1 MYNGCKGHSPDIALR
16 AAETIPQWTAV
27 PAERDAPPQRTWS
40 LAFVIVLL
48 YAVFEYARLTDGY
61 PWIRVFEP
69 AKVLVGAATLA
80 WIIFEPRAPSA
91 PRASLVMKALLGIVV
106 IAIISAL
113 FAQYGVAA
121 YNAIVGILNY
131 TIIAFLIAKVVNTR
145 ARLQIFVFV
154 VVLLLF
160 KLSQHQIRY
169 YQSNVDFGRSEAFL
183 ARGIGVGQSSFF
195 GNSNDFGLAVATF
208 FPLPMVLAFADGKKW
223 LRLAYLVCAGV
234 IGAAI
239 FLSGSRGSMIT
250 TAVIATIFLLR
261 SRRKWVGLVVLVAF
275 LVGASF
281 LLNEAHWERLKS
293 ATEFQQDNNAQ
304 IRITLWTA
312 GLEMFVHNPVLGV
325 GPGNFPPT
333 YGRQYAEKIAGDWVP
348 HSIYIQALAELGLF
362 GLLALFAILI
372 GTLRTLSDVRTRTKP
387 PTKSDAPPFEFYLAN
402 ALTYAI
408 IAFMLNG
415 ATITVLWYPHL
426 WFLVGM
432 SLGLATAA
440 ARLPAPDPAPAPASE
455 TPADSVHPSPAF

>member
-1 MYNGCKGHSPDIALR
+1 MR

-27 PAERDAPPQRTWS
+27 PTERDAPPQRTWS
-40 LAFVIVLL
+40 LAFIIVLL

-69 AKVLVGAATLA
+69 AKVLVGAAAVA
-80 WIIFEPRAPSA
+80 WIIFEPRCPST

-113 FAQYGVAA
+113 FAQYGLAA
-121 YNAIVGILNY
+121 YNSIVGILNY

-145 ARLQIFVFV
+145 TRLQIFVFV

-169 YQSNVDFGRSEAFL
+169 YQSIVDFGRSEEFL
-183 ARGIGVGQSSFF
+183 ARGVGVGASSFF

-208 FPLPMVLAFADGKKW
+208 FPLPMVLAFADGRKW
-223 LRLAYLVCAGV
+223 LRLIYLLCAGV

-239 FLSGSRGSMIT
+239 FLSGSRGSMLT

-261 SRRKWVGLVVLVAF
+261 SRKKWVGLLVLAAF

-293 ATEFQQDNNAQ
+293 ATEYEQDSNAQ

-325 GPGNFPPT
+325 GPGNFAPT
-333 YGRQYAEKIAGDWVP
+333 YGRTYSEKFTGDWVP
-348 HSIYIQALAELGLF
+348 HSIYIQALAELGIF
-362 GLLALFAILI
+362 GFLALLAILI
-372 GTLRTLSDVRTRTKP
+372 GTLRVHSDVRTRTKP
-387 PTKSDAPPFEFYLAN
+387 PTKSETPPFEFYLAN
-402 ALTYAI
+402 GLTYSVV
-408 IAFMLNG
+408 AFMLNG

-432 SLGLATAA
+432 SLGLATAV
-440 ARLPAPDPAPAPASE
+440 ARLPAPES
-455 TPADSVHPSPAF
+455 TPFLQGGESHPSPSL